1 MNVAEATAVMQAL
14 EWLAA
19 ESGRT
24 YGEVLVLGDSR
35 LVVDFCAHRAR
46 PKLRLLALAIERISE
61 LRRAWRGR
69 WVFRHVNRE

>member
-19 ESGRT
+19 ESGRA

-46 PKLRLLALAIERISE
+46 PKLHLLALAIERISE
-61 LRRAWRGR
+61 LRRVWRGR

>member
-19 ESGRT
+19 ESGRA

-35 LVVDFCAHRAR
+35 LVVDFCARRVR
-46 PKLRLLALAIERISE
+46 PKLRLLALAIEWISK

-69 WVFRHVNRE
+69 WVFRHINRE